1 MNKLNEGQTQVYTNG
16 QVDTQYGVD
25 TSTPYLNT
33 PPKQL
38 LDIAK
43 EFFKSGKSEAQV
55 LSILVGMGTHQQLA
69 LSAIRALKSMG
80 TMIEKQQKN
89 HNNMKFTLVDLY
101 EKVVDTIQKLDEMA
115 ADKSRTS
122 FSNKQ
127 AKDTLVGALR
137 MFPDMTINSDII
149 AKLTTEELEKIK
161 GEGDSK
167 EIWLTLV
174 DEKVTPVLKYNIAK
188 SIHNTSSIH
197 DFIKPVNELRSYI
210 NNMYQN
216 HTFSFKVNEAVMSI
230 GNRNNPLDVKLA
242 GELTSLLRE
251 SDDVV
256 KAKFE
261 NIALKNP
268 WSGECKAILNEM
280 KQEAKGADQAKA
292 VVLKVL
298 TPILTEGKN
307 IIFNLHGKNW
317 GFDGVNMTEAEVTDP
332 RWNLVIEGLGLFKQT
347 HNSLMMF
354 GESDSTLVIDLAEG
368 KITLGKIDLTE
379 TETLK
384 IKEALIANKFFSY
397 RDAWKADKVCSLIEH
412 LDMIAEMD
420 TALSLTST
428 EFLNVYLTML
438 AVESTDS
445 EKSGGVWVN
454 KVNPAMKMNEM
465 KFFPTA
471 TEALKETKDFI
482 GYDATSYL
490 SESLIAEGEKAAIV
504 EKKRSVINDEISFLE
519 EQKNTID
526 TAIKRIGVS
535 EELTEALGLIQAEL
549 SKKEQELQETYL
561 SEKKTKREYLDDG
574 YTEATINVSA
584 GSFKKGD
591 EVMVRAEDYT
601 SLGDEDLIDVV
612 DTKTMKTELI
622 ERGKLK
628 VKI

>member
-504 EKKRSVINDEISFLE
+504 EKKRSVINDEIS
-519 EQKNTID
+519 
-526 TAIKRIGVS
+526 
-535 EELTEALGLIQAEL
+535 
-549 SKKEQELQETYL
+549 
-561 SEKKTKREYLDDG
+561 
-574 YTEATINVSA
+574 
-584 GSFKKGD
+584 
-591 EVMVRAEDYT
+591 
-601 SLGDEDLIDVV
+601 
-612 DTKTMKTELI
+612 
-622 ERGKLK
+622 
-628 VKI
+628 